1 MKDTKNRDLKI
12 VMAIFI
18 ALAIAIIFN
27 MRCKSI
33 PIQEKEAKQ
42 IAEIDSVEQ
51 IIKSSDLSPEAKANS
66 IRTLESSK
74 IMIRDQGQIITKQED
89 KIESLKWY
97 EHLVW
102 IVGSVLALLI
112 GFVIYKKVKSSIIP
126 GL

>member
-1 MKDTKNRDLKI
+1 MINTKNRDLKI

-27 MRCKSI
+27 MKCKSI

-51 IIKSSDLSPEAKANS
+51 IIRSSNLPPETKAIS
-66 IRTLESSK
+66 IKTLESSK
-74 IMIRDQGQIITKQED
+74 SMIRDQGQTITKQEE

-102 IVGSVLALLI
+102 IVGSMLALLI
-112 GFVIYKKVKSSIIP
+112 GFVIYKKIKSSIIP